1 MSRSRSPKSSV
12 RVKTGA
18 QISSCSANSIHS
30 NPRPRI
36 SSNLYGCADFPA
48 CKEPLASL
56 ILCSPWGSIADPSK
70 ETSSLSPDD
79 IELFAKKTIE
89 TFYFWTGVLM
99 WLIHAGAKKVWLEF
113 FVTIEF
119 GT

>member
-1 MSRSRSPKSSV
+1 M
-12 RVKTGA
+12 
-18 QISSCSANSIHS
+18 
-30 NPRPRI
+30 
-36 SSNLYGCADFPA
+36 
-48 CKEPLASL
+48 
-56 ILCSPWGSIADPSK
+56 
-70 ETSSLSPDD
+70 SPDD